1 METELTPWQD
11 INPTNRRTDWAEP
24 GERRWLSS
32 NAYVLAAATEQIV
45 TELTQSLAMVAPV
58 GMTQDDREQWLGAA
72 ALAIRGAEISPSDFV
87 WAAGKAR
94 LDPDCDHHAKIVPAI
109 MRLLG
114 DAKPKVVTVEN
125 DERPAPDPEI
135 IARNDA
141 LRRIGDRTITQAEID
156 ALPMPTKVFAH
167 TICLLN
173 GDYEGRYWIPG
184 NRPVPA

>member
-1 METELTPWQD
+1 MLT
-11 INPTNRRTDWAEP
+11 A
-24 GERRWLSS
+24 S
-32 NAYVLAAATEQIV
+32 TEQIV
-45 TELTQSLAMVAPV
+45 GELTQSLAMVAPV

-114 DAKPKVVTVEN
+114 DVKPKVVTVGHG
-125 DERPAPDPEI
+125 ERPAPDPEI
-135 IARNDA
+135 VARNEA
-141 LRRIGDRTITQAEID
+141 LRRIQDGTITQAEID

-167 TICLLN
+167 TKCLLN

-184 NRPVPA
+184 NRPVAA